1 MSTNTKNSSKLEF
14 IVNLLNNLFH
24 KKNITIL
31 LGTNGIKLFALKK
44 NQVQDSIFVKY
55 GSDKYYNGTQKLDC

>member
-14 IVNLLNNLFH
+14 IVNLLNNLFY

-44 NQVQDSIFVKY
+44 KS
-55 GSDKYYNGTQKLDC
+55 GTR